1 MLKGGPSSN
10 SSWMHAD
17 IMTTYVELANSS
29 FLDYASWRTNADA
42 PSGGTPLST
51 FSINV
56 ALVLDRANDPT
67 DLLASNW
74 ATRQAALAD
83 QATIWSTYGA
93 DPVAYDNVVNH
104 LATLGIPTFY
114 TPGAPADGQYVSSPE
129 SRTIWI
135 TLDEHNFTT
144 LFGPG
149 ATLMT
154 VDVPAPSPGTGTVT
168 VRYWNG
174 NLSLPSELADN
185 GVTGLWFDSGDFGQ
199 YPDYD
204 PPPTTGVTL
213 PQGWQSP
220 GNSAGSASVDAN
232 PQSIAQDYYNF
243 PSPAPS
249 GIRPRPTR

>member
-1 MLKGGPSSN
+1 
-10 SSWMHAD
+10 MHAD

-29 FLDYASWRTNADA
+29 FLDYASWRTNAEA

-154 VDVPAPSPGTGTVT
+154 VDVPAPSPP
-168 VRYWNG
+168 W
-174 NLSLPSELADN
+174 
-185 GVTGLWFDSGDFGQ
+185 
-199 YPDYD
+199 
-204 PPPTTGVTL
+204 
-213 PQGWQSP
+213 
-220 GNSAGSASVDAN
+220 
-232 PQSIAQDYYNF
+232 
-243 PSPAPS
+243 
-249 GIRPRPTR
+249 